1 MGYPRVLLAD
11 DHLEIRERIADM
23 LKDNFDIVGS
33 VGNGQEALLATLTL
47 KPDLLISDICM
58 PIIDGI
64 QLACKLQKS
73 GCDTKIIILTVH
85 NDADFV
91 EAAFS
96 SGALGY
102 VLKPNV
108 GTDLIPAIQEALEK
122 RQFTSE
128 LLLHRFMRLETY

>member
-1 MGYPRVLLAD
+1 MGYPQVLLAD
-11 DHLEIRERIADM
+11 DQAEIRERVANM
-23 LKDNFDIVGS
+23 LKDNFDIVAS
-33 VGNGQEALLATLTL
+33 VGNGQEALLATLAI

-64 QLACKLQKS
+64 QLACKLRNS

-85 NDADFV
+85 NDADFA

-102 VLKPNV
+102 VLKPNIE
-108 GTDLIPAIQEALEK
+108 TDLKPAIHKVLEG

-128 LLLHRFMRLETY
+128 LLLHRFT

>member
-11 DHLEIRERIADM
+11 DHSEIRDRIADM
-23 LKDNFDIVGS
+23 LKDNFDIVAS

-64 QLACKLQKS
+64 QLACKLRNF

-102 VLKPNV
+102 VLKLNV
-108 GTDLIPAIQEALEK
+108 GTELIPAIQEALEG

-128 LLLHRFMRLETY
+128 LLLHRFARLES